1 MGGGAEGGP
10 EPRAARGNK
19 GDAQSRVSFPSPAPS
34 PEGTISSG
42 TKSARARVRASERA
56 SERAERSAYP
66 AAIPIASLFDMRQ
79 FRPICR
85 AP

>member
-1 MGGGAEGGP
+1 MEKDEEVEARSRGLREGI
-10 EPRAARGNK
+10 
-19 GDAQSRVSFPSPAPS
+19 GDAQSRVSFPSPASS

-42 TKSARARVRASERA
+42 TESAREPGARGSPD
-56 SERAERSAYP
+56 P